1 MVIAGYILLKAP
13 RTTHRVRYLQ
23 SLRSKLSDTTPAFD
37 ILFHRRTPMEQ
48 EINHLVVQC
57 GENHVHPLSQALLT
71 ILDGSGAGVYIPRFA
86 FASMST
92 EKAIKLFENHDS
104 YIKALRFIPLSPLI
118 NNLDTLRVEHF
129 PDGTTMERTVRDW
142 ASTILSTDGTEPVH
156 CDVVNG
162 GYDQKSYLLMA
173 PQHEVAVKVAFEE
186 YRRRVFSFR
195 QREERFRESIGPPPP
210 VIYVDSKVL
219 ANLSMIEK
227 LTATSENW
235 QLSRTDQ
242 TVAEAVS
249 RSDSSLSKESENL
262 SVSGPSKASEKEPPE
277 GGKAKM
283 PQTPRESLL
292 QQYQNRSTDNTTVS
306 TSSNSASGRSRHSM
320 LSTSSA
326 RFIELEARITRQQNE
341 FDRKEK
347 ISSDRLSQIERQLH
361 QFDEVESKLDTL
373 KENLESKLDGSQ
385 QAQTAELHT
394 MNGQILVVMEKQA
407 GFGTSINIF
416 SDKISLL
423 MGLISDQKISE
434 TTDNT
439 TKLRRPSP
447 NVSPSTMAQHATT
460 TSFSVVEPTLA
471 AAQMPALANNRE
483 LIIREEDGSVSM
495 KSLTSKT
502 LSSTESGKYC
512 SPEKKRQRPGSDAI
526 AAQEKYDN
534 DMRLEDEDMII
545 EEADC
550 QSKTN
555 TPTQQSLADI
565 TTDLESRYSTQNSP
579 GGRPIL

>member
-1 MVIAGYILLKAP
+1 
-13 RTTHRVRYLQ
+13 
-23 SLRSKLSDTTPAFD
+23 
-37 ILFHRRTPMEQ
+37 MEQ

-104 YIKALRFIPLSPLI
+104 YTKALRFIPLSPLI
-118 NNLDTLRVEHF
+118 NNLDTLCVEHF

-142 ASTILSTDGTEPVH
+142 ASTILSTDGTESVH

-173 PQHEVAVKVAFEE
+173 PQYESAVTVAFEE

-195 QREERFRESIGPPPP
+195 QREERFRESIGPPLP

-227 LTATSENW
+227 LTANSENW
-235 QLSRTDQ
+235 QLSRNDQ

-262 SVSGPSKASEKEPPE
+262 SFLSPSNVSEKEQHE
-277 GGKAKM
+277 GGKGSM
-283 PQTPRESLL
+283 PPTPRESFQ

-306 TSSNSASGRSRHSM
+306 TSSNSVSGRSRHSM

-347 ISSDRLSQIERQLH
+347 ISSDRLSQIKRQLH
-361 QFDEVESKLDTL
+361 RFDEVESKLDNL
-373 KENLESKLDGSQ
+373 KENLETKLDVSQ

-407 GFGTSINIF
+407 GFGTSINIL

-434 TTDNT
+434 ITEDT

-447 NVSPSTMAQHATT
+447 NVYSSTMAQHSTT
-460 TSFSVVEPTLA
+460 NSFSGVEPTLVV
-471 AAQMPALANNRE
+471 AQMPAREHHRE
-483 LIIREEDGSVSM
+483 LIIREEDGSGSM
-495 KSLTSKT
+495 KSLTSKSS
-502 LSSTESGKYC
+502 SSTESGKYC
-512 SPEKKRQRPGSDAI
+512 SPEKKKQRPGLDAI
-526 AAQEKYDN
+526 AAHDKYDK
-534 DMRLEDEDMII
+534 DMRFEDDDMII
-545 EEADC
+545 EKAEC
-550 QSKTN
+550 QAKMN

-565 TTDLESRYSTQNSP
+565 TTDLESRYSTQNSSD
-579 GGRPIL
+579 GRPVL